1 LKDKASNAL
10 GVGNNNGGSGTG
22 QTAPSSPAGGAG
34 APSAYLEDDMDL
46 VTGPYGYSD
55 EDLPESYVRMND
67 GTLAK
72 LVDTSAPWQ

>member
-10 GVGNNNGGSGTG
+10 GMNNANNNNNAGAG
-22 QTAPSSPAGGAG
+22 SPAAGAG
-34 APSAYLEDDMDL
+34 APSSYLEDDMDL
-46 VTGPYGYSD
+46 VTGPYGYAD